1 MTQHRPYEGFD
12 VGPIRPPSE
21 AYSMLLR
28 VSRGCSWNR
37 CKFCGFYRNEKF
49 TVRPVE
55 HIKQDI
61 DQIAH
66 WVAVFQGKAAGEPKT
81 EAENEAYYVALNWF
95 RGGMQTVFLQDGNS
109 LLMRPQQL
117 IEVLNYLNETFPWIT
132 HITSYARS
140 DAIAR
145 ISQEDLEA
153 YAKLKLDRLH
163 VGMETGSD
171 QILKLVNKGVDQKTQ
186 ILGGQ
191 KAVQAGIEVSEFY
204 MPGLGGLEYAQENAK
219 ETAAAI
225 NQIDPAFV
233 RIRSMSLSDKL
244 DIYADYEAGIFTRG
258 NDIDTVREIR
268 SFIEALDGIDSRVE
282 SDHMLNILLE
292 LRGKLPEDKPR
303 MLGIIDRFLAL
314 PEEMQMVF
322 RMGRRVNAMSSLSDL
337 DNEFQVTQVRN
348 MMRSYGIDQTNIDRI
363 SDGLMVNGIPISERS
378 NDE

>member
-1 MTQHRPYEGFD
+1 MSENRPYEGFD

-21 AYSMLLR
+21 AYSLLLR

-61 DQIAH
+61 DQIRH
-66 WVAVFQGKAAGEPKT
+66 WVAVFQGEATGEPQT
-81 EAENEAYYVALNWF
+81 EAEQEAYYVALNWY
-95 RGGMQTVFLQDGNS
+95 RGGLQTVFLQDGNS
-109 LLMRPQQL
+109 LLMRPSQL
-117 IEVLNYLNETFPWIT
+117 IEVLEYLNEQFPWIT

-145 ISQEDLEA
+145 IDQANLET
-153 YAKLKLDRLH
+153 YARLKLDRLH
-163 VGMETGSD
+163 IGMETGSD
-171 QILKLVNKGVDQKTQ
+171 EILKLVNKGVDKATQ

-219 ETAAAI
+219 ETADAI
-225 NQIDPAFV
+225 NQINPAFV

-244 DIYADYEAGIFTRG
+244 DIYADYESGVFTRG

-268 SFIEALDGIDSRVE
+268 SFVEGLDGITSRVE

-292 LRGKLPEDKPR
+292 LRGTLPEDKGR
-303 MLGIIDRFLAL
+303 MLATIDQFLNL
-314 PEEMQMVF
+314 PEEQQMVF
-322 RMGRRVNAMSSLSDL
+322 RMGRRVNAMSALSDL
-337 DNEFQVTQVRN
+337 DNEFQLRQVQN
-348 MMRSYGIDQTNIDRI
+348 MMRSYGINADNIDRV
-363 SDGLMVNGIPISERS
+363 SDGLMVNGIPISERP
-378 NDE
+378 DEG